1 MCNINNTKLLY
12 YLNVANCFRRGYMV
26 HVIKISDNSFEH
38 EREKIL
44 ARLVELATLA
54 RDIRLQEVFN
64 NPKTAKL

>member
-1 MCNINNTKLLY
+1 MCNTNNTKLLY
-12 YLNVANCFRRGYMV
+12 LNIANCFRRGYMV
-26 HVIKISDNSFEH
+26 HVIKISDKSFEH

-54 RDIRLQEVFN
+54 RDIRLQEVLN